1 MQNLPTPQRD
11 PNIPESLKAILR
23 RRQEE
28 ADQAK
33 WESMKED
40 QQYDKFVKQQQE
52 ADPTKW
58 NVEMPEPKSS
68 SLDAGDCGQ
77 FQNINL
83 EESS

>member
-1 MQNLPTPQRD
+1 MQNQPPLPK
-11 PNIPESLKAILR
+11 IPESLKAILR

-58 NVEMPEPKSS
+58 DVEMPEPKSS
-68 SLDAGDCGQ
+68 NLDAGDCGQ

-83 EESS
+83 KESL

>member
-28 ADQAK
+28 ADQSK
-33 WESMKED
+33 WD
-40 QQYDKFVKQQQE
+40 
-52 ADPTKW
+52 
-58 NVEMPEPKSS
+58 VEMPEPKSS
-68 SLDAGDCGQ
+68 NLDAGDCGQ

-83 EESS
+83 EES

>member
-1 MQNLPTPQRD
+1 MQHLPTTPSPFERD
-11 PNIPESLKAILR
+11 PNVPESLKAILR

-40 QQYDKFVKQQQE
+40 QQYDKFVKQQ
-52 ADPTKW
+52 
-58 NVEMPEPKSS
+58 
-68 SLDAGDCGQ
+68 
-77 FQNINL
+77 

>member
-1 MQNLPTPQRD
+1 MYTLIDSLPPRFRKVLGLRDSLPLFNCNLLMQHLNLIELIERD
-11 PNIPESLKAILR
+11 PNVPESLKAILR

-40 QQYDKFVKQQQE
+40 QQYDKFVKQQ
-52 ADPTKW
+52 
-58 NVEMPEPKSS
+58 
-68 SLDAGDCGQ
+68 
-77 FQNINL
+77 